1 MCKTLLRSVLA
12 AVLVFLP
19 NGYPVNAE
27 ELDPPEVGIK
37 YEKEILEELK
47 RLNIEIAGK
56 PKQFEETLPLDLM
69 AGARWGVVTP
79 SCRAAGYHL
88 DAHTGESVLVT
99 SFPIK
104 EPMDARSSLI
114 VVVVSKEKKI
124 VCAYKVDR
132 ELIPGVYP
140 ANTTSRDLDERIA
153 ADTAEEG
160 KAFEADLKINGEASL
175 DNNKIKIKF
184 LGIVE
189 DTRCPVGLDCY
200 WSGYAKAEIT
210 VSIGKTDYGHHF
222 IANINN
228 ESYNLTNK
236 VYVSDYEI
244 ELRFDAVSPPRRFGA
259 AEIDPKDYAVHLIV
273 RPEER

>member
-1 MCKTLLRSVLA
+1 MYKILLQGVLT

-79 SCRAAGYHL
+79 NCRAAGYHL
-88 DAHTGESVLVT
+88 
-99 SFPIK
+99 
-104 EPMDARSSLI
+104 DARSSLI